1 MANYRIIRSNELYH
15 FGVPGMRWG
24 HRKMTASYYSKKVRK
39 LNKLD
44 KKARKQE
51 LKAQK
56 FEYKSAKLQDRNST
70 RAAKKSAK
78 YKDKAN
84 TAATRAAKATKKG
97 AKIYQ
102 KLERRMQNTPVS
114 DLRQRDLE
122 DAKRFA
128 YRYLGG

>member
-1 MANYRIIRSNELYH
+1 MYYKVIRSEELYH

-24 HRKMTASYYSKKVRK
+24 HRKMTASYYAKKVRK

-44 KKARKQE
+44 KKAQKQD
-51 LKAQK
+51 LKAMK
-56 FEYKSAKLQDRNST
+56 YDYKSTKLERRNST
-70 RAAKKSAK
+70 RAVKKSAK
-78 YKDKAN
+78 FRDKSN
-84 TAATRAAKATKKG
+84 KAADRAAKAKAKG
-97 AKIYQ
+97 VKLYQ
-102 KLERRMQNTPVS
+102 KLERKMQNTPVS